1 VAGGS
6 PARRRRAHR
15 LEERRDDLRHGREAL
30 IRHTLAVLAAAALL
44 IGSADACET
53 ATGVAPRGRVE
64 TAGIVVVFTTQPPV
78 IEVGRHFVVDVRVCA
93 EGAAPVLTRLDADM
107 PEHRHG
113 MNYRPTLAAKGE
125 GRYVAEGLLFHMP
138 GRWRLSFDVEHAG
151 RRTRLATDV
160 ILE

>member
-1 VAGGS
+1 
-6 PARRRRAHR
+6 
-15 LEERRDDLRHGREAL
+15 
-30 IRHTLAVLAAAALL
+30 
-44 IGSADACET
+44 
-53 ATGVAPRGRVE
+53 VAPRGRAE
-64 TAGIVVVFTTQPPV
+64 TGGIVIVFATLPPV

-113 MNYRPTLAAKGE
+113 MNYRPALAAKGE

-138 GRWRLSFDVEHAG
+138 GRWRLSFDVEHGG

-160 ILE
+160 VLE